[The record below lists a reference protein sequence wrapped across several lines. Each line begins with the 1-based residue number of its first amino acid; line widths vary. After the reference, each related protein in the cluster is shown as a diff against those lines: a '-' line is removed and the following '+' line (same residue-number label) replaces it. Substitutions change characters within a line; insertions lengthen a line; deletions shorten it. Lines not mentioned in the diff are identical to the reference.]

1 MGAGIK
7 KPKLKDT
14 EERPIIKNQE
24 LADMLTDAYTIVSLI
39 KECFQTE
46 GLDEQLIRKISMQLK
61 SEKELLFML
70 LGIQ

>member
-1 MGAGIK
+1 MRAGIK
-7 KPKLKDT
+7 KPKLKDA
-14 EERPIIKNQE
+14 EEKTIIKNQE